1 MAGVVVDDL
10 ADLSLLL
17 EVGEST
23 AGEGTVDLEA
33 IDKGGDGY
41 KAVGLDILLE
51 LVVGSLVEDD
61 GVLSLVLD
69 CGSGCMSVNRSFFFL
84 LNPDRRVCAEV
95 VLDHVEFAYPCPWTT
110 SSSASLHRLLRVPN
124 YSNQPL

>member
-1 MAGVVVDDL
+1 MGNDL

-69 CGSGCMSVNRSFFFL
+69 CGSGCMSVNHSFFFL
-84 LNPDRRVCAEV
+84 L
-95 VLDHVEFAYPCPWTT
+95 
-110 SSSASLHRLLRVPN
+110 SSQSG
-124 YSNQPL
+124 